1 MGHYGVIRLQVG
13 RAGFT
18 GFPFSIGH
26 IRACTRACV
35 RRYIPEIMEKEFETV
50 SSEKLTL
57 VSFRGMI
64 LPMTKEEY
72 QRFLE
77 DLEEWNN

>member
-1 MGHYGVIRLQVG
+1 MEE
-13 RAGFT
+13 
-18 GFPFSIGH
+18 
-26 IRACTRACV
+26 
-35 RRYIPEIMEKEFETV
+35 EIKTV

-72 QRFLE
+72 ERFLE
-77 DLEEWNN
+77 DLEEWDN